1 MAKNIRKFTPK
12 FLSNFMIIHIFSR
25 KCFETHNELDFR
37 SDKTCIES
45 VVEMEQFR
53 LICTVIQTKYVTKE

>member
-25 KCFETHNELDFR
+25 KCFETHNKLDFR

-45 VVEMEQFR
+45 GVEIMGRFW
-53 LICTVIQTKYVTKE
+53 LICTVISNKKE